1 MVLTIK
7 QQSSWAAIEL
17 NILLFITLSFDSFA
31 QPASL
36 ESKEAFGSEP
46 YKLIESYNNYI
57 AATGKSAT
65 GSNDGSPI
73 VDLLTYE
80 NNTFSLIDSYDFN
93 QQFINKYNISVEEV
107 VSYEG
112 RFMFLVSVNQELYLS
127 SMQIKQNKLFL
138 EASLYLGNG
147 NKFSNLVKGN
157 SNNFYVINTNYGSN
171 IRVN

>member
-1 MVLTIK
+1 M
-7 QQSSWAAIEL
+7 
-17 NILLFITLSFDSFA
+17 
-31 QPASL
+31 

-57 AATGKSAT
+57 VATGKSAT

-93 QQFINKYNISVEEV
+93 KQFINKYNISVEEV

-112 RFMFLVSVNQELYLS
+112 RFVFLVSVNQELYLS
-127 SMQIKQNKLFL
+127 SM
-138 EASLYLGNG
+138 
-147 NKFSNLVKGN
+147 
-157 SNNFYVINTNYGSN
+157 
-171 IRVN
+171 